1 MVVDSLVVAV
11 VLAASEDINAGNTIT
26 TYSLRYMKWMQ
37 EQQKH
42 ENLTYLVLWSVL
54 FIAPVLSLYVRTV
67 NDPAFNFDW
76 SEILIVWRLF
86 AIYLVIFLFHN
97 FFLAHLLV
105 YKQKRTIYFSA
116 IAIIIAAFVAY
127 QCTDRPKGGP
137 HRPHDKMRHEQF
149 ADRQHPP
156 MEEGDMTFDFDH
168 EPPPDRQHPK
178 RHRDSKKPPIMVG
191 EHDIIALVILV
202 LMLGMNIGVKLYFK
216 SRRDSKL
223 MANLE
228 KENLKQQLEYLKY
241 QLNPHFLMN
250 TLNNIHALVDIDP
263 ERSKAAIIQLSKI
276 LRYVLYESNHERVP
290 MTKEIEFME
299 NYVLLMRMR
308 YTDKLTF
315 SVHLPDDGRDVMV
328 APMLFI
334 SFVENAF
341 KHGVSYQKESFIEV
355 DSKRYKGKQEER
367 LLWTCRNS
375 KHPKPASQEPRQ
387 GGVGMVN
394 VRQRLDLIYGKNYS
408 LTINDGE
415 DTYEV
420 ILDIPLGAA

>member
-1 MVVDSLVVAV
+1 M
-11 VLAASEDINAGNTIT
+11 DINAGNTIT
-26 TYSLRYMKWMQ
+26 TISLRYMKWMQ

-42 ENLTYLVLWSVL
+42 ENLTYLVLWGML

-67 NDPAFNFDW
+67 SNDAFEFRWD
-76 SEILIVWRLF
+76 EVLMVWKLF

-105 YKQKRTIYFSA
+105 YKQKRAIYFSA

-127 QCTDRPKGGP
+127 QCTERPKGEP
-137 HRPHDKMRHEQF
+137 HGRHDKIHHEQM
-149 ADRQHPP
+149 ADRQRPP
-156 MEEGDMTFDFDH
+156 MEDDMTFEFDH
-168 EPPPDRQHPK
+168 EPPPPDRQHPK
-178 RHRDSKKPPIMVG
+178 RHRGEKTPPIMVG
-191 EHDIIALVILV
+191 EHDIIALIVLI
-202 LMLGMNIGVKLYFK
+202 LMLGMNIGIKLYFK
-216 SRRDSKL
+216 SRRDTKI
-223 MANLE
+223 MAALE
-228 KENLKQQLEYLKY
+228 KENLKQQLEYLRY

-290 MTKEIEFME
+290 MTKEKEFME

-315 SVHLPDDGRDVMV
+315 SAHIPDDGRDVMV

-341 KHGVSYQKESFIEV
+341 KHGVSYQKESFVEINSE
-355 DSKRYKGKQEER
+355 RYKGKQQEDR

-387 GGVGMVN
+387 GGVGMIN
-394 VRQRLDLIYGKNYS
+394 VRQRLDLIYGENYS

-420 ILDIPLGAA
+420 ILDIPLGC

>member
-1 MVVDSLVVAV
+1 
-11 VLAASEDINAGNTIT
+11 
-26 TYSLRYMKWMQ
+26 MQ

-67 NDPAFNFDW
+67 NDAAYTFRW
-76 SEILIVWRLF
+76 EEVLMVWRLF
-86 AIYLVIFLFHN
+86 AVYLVIFLFHN

-105 YKQKRTIYFSA
+105 YKQKRAIYFSA
-116 IAIIIAAFVAY
+116 IAVIIAAFIAY
-127 QCTDRPKGGP
+127 QCTERPRGP
-137 HRPHDKMRHEQF
+137 HRHHDKMRHEQMVGHQ
-149 ADRQHPP
+149 RPP
-156 MEEGDMTFDFDH
+156 TEEDMTFEFDH
-168 EPPPDRQHPK
+168 EPPPDRPHHN
-178 RHRDSKKPPIMVG
+178 RHRDDKKPPVIMG
-191 EHDIIALVILV
+191 EHDIIALVVLI
-202 LMLGMNIGVKLYFK
+202 LMLGMNIGIKLYFK
-216 SRRDSKL
+216 SRRDTKI
-223 MANLE
+223 MAALE
-228 KENLKQQLEYLKY
+228 KENLEQQLEYLRY

-315 SVHLPDDGRDVMV
+315 SAHILDDGRDVMV

-341 KHGVSYQKESFIEV
+341 KHGVSYQKESFIEIN
-355 DSKRYKGKQEER
+355 SERYKGKQQEDR

-394 VRQRLDLIYGKNYS
+394 VRQRLDLIYGENYS
-408 LTINDGE
+408 LTINDGA